1 MFTEDLE
8 NMRKELR
15 NVRKEVNLYED
26 IKYVSLIR
34 LMIVIVISFSVIIC
48 SFIIG
53 FFIWASAPIEET
65 EETCIESIV
74 EQDNEGA
81 GNNNYINGGGEI
93 NNE

>member
-15 NVRKEVNLYED
+15 NVKKEVNLYED

-34 LMIVIVISFSVIIC
+34 LMIVIVISFSIIIC

-53 FFIWASAPIEET
+53 FFIWASVPV
-65 EETCIESIV
+65 EETCVESII